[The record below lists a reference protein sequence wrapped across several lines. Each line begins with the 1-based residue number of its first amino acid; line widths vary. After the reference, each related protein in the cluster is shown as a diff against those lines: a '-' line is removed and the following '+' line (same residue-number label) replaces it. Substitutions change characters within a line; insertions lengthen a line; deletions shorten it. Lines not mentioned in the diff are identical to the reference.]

1 MTENEKRFRQY
12 WQYLFN
18 DTFCSDYCI
27 FWDTQCVFWIY
38 CLECIVI
45 DTNPNNFN
53 LEAFR
58 KMDEEVCRSHVHY
71 FDTLDEALD
80 ARVRRDGRSLREVFE
95 ECDYTCVNLNEDVF
109 PEDFVYILP

>member
-18 DTFCSDYCI
+18 DAPNDNYFL

-45 DTNPNNFN
+45 DTNPYMYN
-53 LEAFR
+53 LDTYLKTNENIIN
-58 KMDEEVCRSHVHY
+58 SYIHY

-95 ECDYTCVNLNEDVF
+95 ECDYTCVNLNEDMF
-109 PEDFVYILP
+109 PKNFISTLP